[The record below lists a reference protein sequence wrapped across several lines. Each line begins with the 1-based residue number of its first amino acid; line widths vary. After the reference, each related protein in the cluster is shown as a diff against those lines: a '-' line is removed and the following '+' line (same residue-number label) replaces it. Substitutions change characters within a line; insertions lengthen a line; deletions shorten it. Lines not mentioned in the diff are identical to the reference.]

1 MLFRLLIDPVFILC
15 VLIITSVFCKYT
27 HRKQWEGFA
36 AGAAFWLFVIW
47 ISPVPKWLIGSL
59 ESSYPPFDSKVSN
72 VDNSDIMIL
81 GSGYTLDTRLPA
93 TGQLSGT
100 ALGRLVE
107 GVRIYKLYHSLR
119 FITSGH
125 PNTPKKSQA
134 EVAALAA
141 LELGVSPK
149 DTLLL
154 GKTLNTAD
162 EAVWYKRRF
171 GTDRNLILVTDAL
184 HMPRAMMWF
193 QSHGINVKAA
203 PANFMV
209 KINPDKKTFAFKPS
223 LKKIIMMKK
232 AMKEYAGILYF
243 KLFA

>member
-1 MLFRLLIDPVFILC
+1 M
-15 VLIITSVFCKYT
+15 
-27 HRKQWEGFA
+27 
-36 AGAAFWLFVIW
+36 
-47 ISPVPKWLIGSL
+47 
-59 ESSYPPFDSKVSN
+59 
-72 VDNSDIMIL
+72 DN
-81 GSGYTLDTRLPA
+81 A
-93 TGQLSGT
+93 
-100 ALGRLVE
+100 
-107 GVRIYKLYHSLR
+107 K

-141 LELGVSPK
+141 LELGVSPE

-154 GKTLNTAD
+154 GNTLNTAD

-171 GTDRNLILVTDAL
+171 GINRNLILVTDAL

-203 PANFMV
+203 PANFIV
-209 KINPDKKTFAFKPS
+209 KINPDKGTFAFKPS
-223 LKKIIMMKK
+223 LEKIIMMKK

-243 KLFA
+243 KLFS